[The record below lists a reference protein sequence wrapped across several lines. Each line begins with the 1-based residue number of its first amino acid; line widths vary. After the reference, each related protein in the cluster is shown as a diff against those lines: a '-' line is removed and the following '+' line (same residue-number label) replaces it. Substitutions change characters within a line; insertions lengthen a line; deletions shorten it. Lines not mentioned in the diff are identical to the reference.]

1 MTAVEQLQIAM
12 FKVAQEKAVS
22 LENPKALAKG
32 VPAAGQAQDSKA
44 PIVTNPK
51 KAPTQG
57 SSKLSD
63 NDLKHL
69 LAPSAGR
76 DYTIKTPTGV
86 AGARG

>member
-1 MTAVEQLQIAM
+1 MTAVEQLQLAM

-22 LENPKALAKG
+22 LAPKALAKG
-32 VPAAGQAQDSKA
+32 VPAAGQAPDSKA

-69 LAPSAGR
+69 LAPSADR
-76 DYTIKTPTGV
+76 DYTIKTTTGV